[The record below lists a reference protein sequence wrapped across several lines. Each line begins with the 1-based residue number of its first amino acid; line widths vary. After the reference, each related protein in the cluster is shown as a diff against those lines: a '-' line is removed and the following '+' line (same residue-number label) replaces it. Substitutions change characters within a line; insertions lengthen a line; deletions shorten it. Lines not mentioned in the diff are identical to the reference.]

1 MERINGPITIR
12 DILLEHDNWQ
22 RFVQAHGDTIRPA
35 VYENVRRMLACRTPQ
50 LGFHVYACP
59 ACGEQRIVPHTCKS
73 RLCSSCGKPATDRWA
88 EGVLSQVLDVEY
100 HHLVFSVPWQF
111 RSVTLANRAVMLH
124 ILFRSAADAILGWCR
139 AYHDFTPGLIAVMH
153 TFGADLKFHPH
164 VHMLVT
170 AGGLS
175 SDGQRW
181 VRRSGQYLMPE
192 AGLKKRWRYQVTSR
206 VNAAY
211 RSGELRM
218 PRLSGDRRRRLR
230 IGTVMRAVLRITWYV
245 TIGTS
250 LKQVGLAVRYIG
262 RYTRRPVIAEGR
274 ILRVDAKWVVFA
286 YKDYSQGGRQS
297 VKTLR
302 VFDFIAR
309 LIRHIPDKHFR
320 MVRHYGLFATRVRG
334 TKLAQARRLLGQADP
349 EPTPAPTWRERHAT
363 RTGVDPLVC
372 PGCGTEMELDAYY
385 FGSVPRLCQRFGLD
399 PRERLGYRTA
409 YRDTG

>member
-1 MERINGPITIR
+1 MEVIKGNITIR

-22 RFVQAHGDTIRPA
+22 RFVAVNGDHIRPA
-35 VYENVRRMLACRTPQ
+35 VYDNIRRMLACRTPE
-50 LGFHVYACP
+50 LGFHAYVCP

-88 EGVLSQVLDVEY
+88 EQVLSQALDAEY
-100 HHLVFSVPWQF
+100 HHLVLSVPWQF
-111 RSVTLANRAVMLH
+111 RSVTLVNRKVMLN
-124 ILFRSAADAILGWCR
+124 ILFRSAADAIMEWCR
-139 AYHDFTPGLIAVMH
+139 DYHDFTPGLIAVMH

-164 VHMLVT
+164 VHVLVT

-175 SDGQRW
+175 LDGQRW
-181 VRRSGQYLMPE
+181 VRRSGTFLMPQ

-206 VNAAY
+206 VNQAHRA
-211 RSGELRM
+211 GELTM
-218 PRLSGDRRRRLR
+218 PRLAGDRRRRLK
-230 IGTVMRAVLRITWYV
+230 IGMIMAAVLKMIWYV

-274 ILRVDAKWVVFA
+274 LLRFDAKWVIFR
-286 YKDYSQGGRQS
+286 YKDYSQDGRQS
-297 VKTLR
+297 VKKLR

-349 EPTPAPTWRERHAT
+349 EPTPAPTWRERQQA
-363 RTGVDPLVC
+363 RTGVDPLAC
-372 PGCGTEMELDAYY
+372 PVCGTQMELEGYY
-385 FGSVPRLCQRFGLD
+385 FGAVARLCVRFTLEPG
-399 PRERLGYRTA
+399 RRIEYRNP